1 MVTLDEGGFKIGLGD
16 GEGDGDGVR
25 VTFVEDGFKIGL
37 GEGTGLLDLLGSTEG
52 LDTLVCT
59 DMIYGMEV

>member
-1 MVTLDEGGFKIGLGD
+1 MTATLEEGGFKIGLGD

-37 GEGTGLLDLLGSTEG
+37 GEGTGLLDLLGSTGG
-52 LDTLVCT
+52 LDTLV
-59 DMIYGMEV
+59 